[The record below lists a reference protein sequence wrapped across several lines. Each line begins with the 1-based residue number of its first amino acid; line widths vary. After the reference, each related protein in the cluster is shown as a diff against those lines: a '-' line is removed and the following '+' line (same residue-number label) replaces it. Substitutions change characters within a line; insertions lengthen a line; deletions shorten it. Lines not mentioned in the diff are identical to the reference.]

1 MVRVVRRSG
10 SALQWSSEEL
20 AYDRDLVSV
29 AVMDLA
35 VGSDD
40 LTLEKTF
47 FNQEGTF
54 GPGFGRNLIRKIGP
68 PAGRGA
74 DF

>member
-10 SALQWSSEEL
+10 SALKWSSEEL
-20 AYDRDLVSV
+20 AYDRDLVLA

-40 LTLEKTF
+40 VTLEKRF
-47 FNQEGTF
+47 F
-54 GPGFGRNLIRKIGP
+54 
-68 PAGRGA
+68 
-74 DF
+74 